1 MTTPIVRHIKP
12 MGPRVLVRIRKLE
25 DRSATGLFL
34 PAGAKEEDD
43 DAVYG
48 EVVEV
53 ARAEARFVGVEFS
66 GDSDDKARAT
76 LGENVS
82 GVPLGSFVLIPKK
95 AGIRVPWDEQ
105 LRLIDVREVLA
116 TVDEIEPEDVQ

>member
-1 MTTPIVRHIKP
+1 MPALVVRHIKP
-12 MGPRVLVRIRKLE
+12 LGPRILVRIQKLE

-34 PAGAKEEDD
+34 PAGAKEEHD
-43 DAVYG
+43 DALYA

-53 ARAEARFVGVEFS
+53 ARAEARFIGVE
-66 GDSDDKARAT
+66 DDDKTRAT

-95 AGIRVPWDEQ
+95 AGTRVPWDDQ

-116 TVDEIEPEDVQ
+116 TVDEIDSEEIQ

>member
-1 MTTPIVRHIKP
+1 MPAQIVRHIKP
-12 MGPRVLVRIRKLE
+12 LGPRVLVRIEKLE
-25 DRSATGLFL
+25 DRSAAGLFL
-34 PAGAKEEDD
+34 PAGAKEEHD
-43 DAVYG
+43 DALYA

-53 ARAEARFVGVEFS
+53 ARAEARFVGIDENDLDEK
-66 GDSDDKARAT
+66 GRAT

-95 AGIRVPWDEQ
+95 AGVCVPWDEN

-116 TVDEIEPEDVQ
+116 TVDEIDSEEIQ

>member
-1 MTTPIVRHIKP
+1 MPAQVVRHIKP
-12 MGPRVLVRIRKLE
+12 LGPRILVRIQKLE

-34 PAGAKEEDD
+34 PAGAKEEHD
-43 DAVYG
+43 DALYA

-53 ARAEARFVGVEFS
+53 ARAEARFIGVE
-66 GDSDDKARAT
+66 DDDKMRAT

-95 AGIRVPWDEQ
+95 AGTRVPWDDQ

-116 TVDEIEPEDVQ
+116 TVDEIDSEEIQ